1 MNGPAEPTLAVLTV
15 PFIRDADDER
25 LLALHLDRI
34 TRHTDVPFTIH
45 VDARNTTP
53 AARARLEAHEAVV
66 LHDVAG
72 DADPGSRQHAR
83 ILDGLL
89 AAARDSDATHFAT
102 FDMDSFPIVDGW
114 LRRALAITPGAPVA
128 AVLRRENGDVCLP
141 HPSCT
146 VLTREFVETHTVSFS
161 PDSDGTP
168 EFREFLHTTGQAGD
182 TGIRIAHVLWREH
195 TPWGRLLRSNRVDL
209 HPVIAGIYGDLVFHL
224 GAGTRAALF
233 RLEARRSWAFRLSD
247 PLERMPVGHG
257 RLRTAKKA
265 TLARI
270 RRPAAR
276 RLIEANRAA
285 GLDARAWLLRD
296 PDGLFAHLRGEGGPA
311 VPAPDPE

>member
-1 MNGPAEPTLAVLTV
+1 MTPSTEPRLAVLTV
-15 PFIRDADDER
+15 PFIRDPDDER

-34 TRHTDVPFTIH
+34 TRHTDVALTIH

-53 AARARLEAHEAVV
+53 GARAQLEAHEAVV
-66 LHDVAG
+66 LHDVAD

-89 AAARDSDATHFAT
+89 TAARESDATHFAT

-114 LRRALAITPGAPVA
+114 LTRVLAVTPDAPVA
-128 AVLRRENGDVCLP
+128 AVLRKENGDVCLP

-146 VLTREFVETHTVSFS
+146 VLTREFVETHPVSFS

-168 EFREFLHTTGQAGD
+168 EFREFLRSTGQAGD
-182 TGIRIAHVLWREH
+182 TGIRLAHLLWREH
-195 TPWGRLLRSNRVDL
+195 TPWTRLLRSNRVDL

-233 RLEARRSWAFRLSD
+233 RLDARRSWAFRLSD
-247 PLERMPVGHG
+247 PLERLPVGDG

-265 TLARI
+265 VLAKI
-270 RRPAAR
+270 RRPAAG
-276 RLIEANRAA
+276 RLIEANRSA
-285 GLDARAWLLRD
+285 GLAARAWLLRD
-296 PDGLFAHLRGEGGPA
+296 PDGLFAHLRGEDGPGA
-311 VPAPDPE
+311 AAPDAE